1 MIMQKTDIPGI
12 YKDGKGV
19 LINKDKDAL
28 AAYKL
33 RKEKDRK
40 LLTLEENL
48 NNLKSDIQE
57 IKDLLKGLVK

>member
-1 MIMQKTDIPGI
+1 MQKTEVPGI

-40 LLTLEENL
+40 LMLIEDELRFLRN
-48 NNLKSDIQE
+48 DIE
-57 IKDLLKGLVK
+57 DIKNLLKGLVK

>member
-1 MIMQKTDIPGI
+1 MQKTEVPGI

-19 LINKDKDAL
+19 LINKDKNAL

-40 LLTLEENL
+40 VIMIEDELRCLRN
-48 NNLKSDIQE
+48 DIE
-57 IKDLLKGLVK
+57 DIKNLLKGLVK